1 MDDHLEGWRSRQR
14 ASQSAE
20 TAGVAPSHRR
30 IHQGARMNYD
40 YFLERELARYNLDCE
55 RDYQKQVYKQQLLD
69 EQEQEDLDS
78 DE

>member
-1 MDDHLEGWRSRQR
+1 
-14 ASQSAE
+14 
-20 TAGVAPSHRR
+20 
-30 IHQGARMNYD
+30 MNYD

-55 RDYQKQVYKQQLLD
+55 RDYQQLLD

>member
-1 MDDHLEGWRSRQR
+1 
-14 ASQSAE
+14 
-20 TAGVAPSHRR
+20 
-30 IHQGARMNYD
+30 MNYD

-69 EQEQEDLDS
+69 EQEQEDVDS